1 MTKQQHFMKKLNRLK
16 LIDELKIK
24 IDLLK
29 IEKKDR
35 QKDFLNI
42 IDNLNKE
49 IKDMEYKQ
57 TELAMELMQIAF
69 EK

>member
-1 MTKQQHFMKKLNRLK
+1 MIVK
-16 LIDELKIK
+16 ELKILESIDK
-24 IDLLK
+24 LQIQIDLLK
-29 IEKKDR
+29 TEKKD
-35 QKDFLNI
+35 KEKEFLNL

-57 TELAMELMQIAF
+57 TELAMVLMQIAF

>member
-1 MTKQQHFMKKLNRLK
+1 MKKLNRLK
-16 LIDELKIK
+16 LIDELKIQ

-29 IEKKDR
+29 IEKNDR
-35 QKDFLNI
+35 QKDFLNL

-57 TELAMELMQIAF
+57 TELAMELMQIEF

>member
-1 MTKQQHFMKKLNRLK
+1 MKKLNILK
-16 LIDELKIK
+16 LIDELKIQ

-35 QKDFLNI
+35 QKDFLNL

-57 TELAMELMQIAF
+57 TELAMELMQIEF

>member
-1 MTKQQHFMKKLNRLK
+1 MKKLNRLK
-16 LIDELKIK
+16 LIDELKIQ

-35 QKDFLNI
+35 QKDFLNL

-49 IKDMEYKQ
+49 IKDVEYKQ
-57 TELAMELMQIAF
+57 TELAMELMQIEF

>member
-1 MTKQQHFMKKLNRLK
+1 MIVK
-16 LIDELKIK
+16 ELKILK
-24 IDLLK
+24 SIDKLQIQIDLLK
-29 IEKKDR
+29 TEKKD
-35 QKDFLNI
+35 KEKEFLNL

-57 TELAMELMQIAF
+57 TELVMVLMQIAF

>member
-1 MTKQQHFMKKLNRLK
+1 MKKLNRLK
-16 LIDELKIK
+16 LIDQLKIQ

-35 QKDFLNI
+35 QKDFLNL

>member
-1 MTKQQHFMKKLNRLK
+1 MKKLNILK
-16 LIDELKIK
+16 LIDQLKIQ

-35 QKDFLNI
+35 QKDFSNL

-57 TELAMELMQIAF
+57 TELAMELMQIEF

>member
-1 MTKQQHFMKKLNRLK
+1 MKKLNILK
-16 LIDELKIK
+16 LIDELKIQ

-35 QKDFLNI
+35 QKDFLNL

>member
-1 MTKQQHFMKKLNRLK
+1 MKKLNRLK
-16 LIDELKIK
+16 LIHQLKIQ

-29 IEKKDR
+29 IEKNDR
-35 QKDFLNI
+35 QKDFLNL

-57 TELAMELMQIAF
+57 TELAMELMQIEF

>member
-1 MTKQQHFMKKLNRLK
+1 MKKLNRLK
-16 LIDELKIK
+16 LIDQLKIQ

-29 IEKKDR
+29 IEKNDR
-35 QKDFLNI
+35 QKDFLNL

-57 TELAMELMQIAF
+57 TELAMELMQIEF

>member
-1 MTKQQHFMKKLNRLK
+1 MIVK
-16 LIDELKIK
+16 ELKILK
-24 IDLLK
+24 SIDKLQIQIDLLK
-29 IEKKDR
+29 TEKKD
-35 QKDFLNI
+35 KEKEFLNL

-57 TELAMELMQIAF
+57 TELAMVLMQIAF

>member
-1 MTKQQHFMKKLNRLK
+1 MKKLNRLK

>member
-1 MTKQQHFMKKLNRLK
+1 MKKLNRLK
-16 LIDELKIK
+16 LIDELKIQ

-29 IEKKDR
+29 IETNDR
-35 QKDFLNI
+35 QKDFLNL

-57 TELAMELMQIAF
+57 TELAMELMQIEF

>member
-1 MTKQQHFMKKLNRLK
+1 MKKLNILK
-16 LIDELKIK
+16 LIDELKIQ

-29 IEKKDR
+29 IEKNDR
-35 QKDFLNI
+35 QKDFLNL

>member
-1 MTKQQHFMKKLNRLK
+1 MKKLNRLK
-16 LIDELKIK
+16 LIDQLKIQ

-35 QKDFLNI
+35 QKDFSNL

-57 TELAMELMQIAF
+57 TELAMELMQIEF